1 MTEINTQNQGN
12 LPIILEQNQR
22 LSHSLLWQLQRN
34 YFEQQSIQAWSQ
46 GTVPHYITSNPF
58 IANAYAKVVFG
69 FFRDCHAITN
79 SSETLPQF
87 DINQPIY
94 IIELGSGSGRFAYHF
109 LKRFQDIK
117 TNSICQNIPFQ
128 YIMTDFTERN
138 LDAWESHPCLQQFLD
153 RGILDFACFDLEN
166 NRELQL
172 SHSGNIL
179 SADTIKNPV
188 IVIANYVFDSIPQD
202 AFYLE
207 NGELYE
213 RLVTLSTSQHVAN
226 IDNPELLKYL
236 KTTYNNRLIQ
246 SEYYEDPEFN
256 QILKNYQQQ
265 LTHTTLIFPIAA
277 LQGIRNL
284 RHLSGERLLLLSA
297 DKGYSQTSSL
307 QNRGDPAIARHGSFS
322 MMVNYHAIAQY
333 FQNQGGQFL
342 NTTHSHAS
350 LNICAFLLGSLPHDY
365 LETRLAYREAIEKS
379 SPDDFFALK
388 KGIEKNYQTL
398 TLQQIIAYLRLSYW
412 DANIFWGCFPTLMQ
426 QVESASESMESEVY
440 LAIEQIWDN
449 YYPIGEKRDI
459 AFALGT
465 LLSQM
470 QYYPQAL
477 QYFDYSLA
485 HYGANA
491 DTLYNMGICHYQ
503 LEQLEEAQ
511 ERITL
516 SLELKPDFTA
526 AKRMEIHLQ
535 KILNPMATEA
545 LAEFPLEEEVA
556 VQITQ
561 QEMEMESPIKEI
573 LFLLQRLDLRL
584 EYALATAKITYG
596 ESTTKDPYR
605 GLHINSED
613 VHSSLSHPP
622 RVPLFHPDVEINLP
636 ADFVPADSRLA
647 QLQQQFELS
656 DFDLEIIAI
665 ALAPE
670 LDSRYDT
677 LYAYLQ
683 NDVRSKR
690 PTVDLALN
698 LLSTTAV
705 EKLQRRI
712 HFAPDAPLIRHNLL
726 HKLPSDNRTNSTFLA
741 QELHLDEQV
750 VRFLLAQ
757 PGIDTRLAPF
767 CQLIRPTISLG
778 NLPLNPEIK
787 QALSTLLIENRQKL
801 KPLQFYFQG
810 TDIPI
815 KVSTA
820 EALAS
825 ELKLPLLKAN
835 LAQITENKNNFKP
848 TLNLIFREAWFQ
860 NALLYFEG
868 LDILSGDDMAID
880 YQYLMEAIAQT
891 RDSGIT
897 ENAIATILSGTQPWI
912 PPATAVIG
920 IISVSFPIPN
930 YDQRRDVWQTHLTE
944 ANLSIDNT
952 NLDTLTNRFLL
963 TSHQIAN
970 AVKSAENTILWEM
983 SKGLSNQLSKITI
996 DALFS
1001 SARAQSGHHLAALTQ
1016 KIEPKYS
1023 WEDIILPPD
1032 AKTQLQEICDR
1043 TKYRHLLQEKWGFNR
1058 KLSLGKGLNV
1068 LFSGPPGTGKT
1079 MAAEVIAS
1087 ELLLDLYKID
1097 LSQIVSKYIGETE
1110 KNLNRIFT
1118 AAANSNAILLF
1129 DEADALF
1136 GKRSEVKD
1144 AHDRYANIEISY
1156 LLQKMEEY
1164 EGIAILTTNF
1174 RSNMDDAFMRRL
1186 AFIIEFPFPNQ
1197 KQRRLIWQQ
1206 IWPDTIPAISDLD
1219 LEFLAHH
1226 FEITGANIRN
1236 IALAAAYLA
1245 AADGGVINMIH
1256 LIRAIRR
1263 EYQKMG
1269 KILREE
1275 DFGKY
1280 AGLR

>member
-1 MTEINTQNQGN
+1 MEINTQTPGN
-12 LPIILEQNQR
+12 SPIILEQNRR

-69 FFRDCHAITN
+69 FLRDCHAITN
-79 SSETLPQF
+79 FSENLPQL
-87 DINQPIY
+87 DTNQPIY

-109 LKRFQDIK
+109 LKRFQDIQ

-138 LDAWESHPCLQQFLD
+138 LDAWQSHPCLQPFLD

-166 NRELQL
+166 DREIKL
-172 SHSGNIL
+172 SHSGKIL

-226 IDNPELLKYL
+226 IDNLELLKHL

-246 SEYYEDPEFN
+246 SEYYDDPEFN

-277 LQGIRNL
+277 LQSIRNL

-297 DKGYSQTSSL
+297 DKGYSQASSL
-307 QNRGDPAIARHGSFS
+307 QNRGDPKITHHGSFS

-350 LNICAFLLGSLPHDY
+350 LNICAFLLGSFPHDY

-426 QVESASESMESEVY
+426 QVKSASESMESEVY

-449 YYPIGEKRDI
+449 YYPIGEKCDI

-470 QYYPQAL
+470 QYYSQAL

-485 HYGANA
+485 HYGANP

-503 LEQLEEAQ
+503 LEQFEEALNQ
-511 ERITL
+511 ITL

-526 AKRMEIHLQ
+526 AKRMEIQ
-535 KILNPMATEA
+535 IQQILNPMATEA

-556 VQITQ
+556 VQLPQ
-561 QEMEMESPIKEI
+561 EEMEIESPIKEI

-613 VHSSLSHPP
+613 VHRSLSHPP
-622 RVPLFHPDVEINLP
+622 GVPLFHPDAETKIST
-636 ADFVPADSRLA
+636 DFVPANSRLA
-647 QLQQQFELS
+647 RLQEQFELS
-656 DFDLEIIAI
+656 DFDIEIIAI

-683 NDVRSKR
+683 NDVRSKP

-698 LLSTTAV
+698 LLCTSAV

-712 HFAPDAPLIRHNLL
+712 HFAPDAPLMRHNLL
-726 HKLPSDNRTNSTFLA
+726 LLKSDNRTNSTFLA

-750 VRFLLAQ
+750 IRFLLAQ
-757 PGIDTRLAPF
+757 PGIDERLAPF
-767 CQLIRPTISLG
+767 CQLIRPTISLE

-787 QALSTLLIENRQKL
+787 QALSTLIIENRQKL
-801 KPLQFYFQG
+801 QPLQFYFQG

-815 KVSTA
+815 KLSTA
-820 EALAS
+820 EALSA
-825 ELKLPLLKAN
+825 ELKLPLLKAD

-868 LDILSGDDMAID
+868 LDILSGDHQIVY

-891 RDSGIT
+891 RDCALT
-897 ENAIATILSGTQPWI
+897 ENATIISGTQPWI

-920 IISVSFPIPN
+920 IITVSFPIPN
-930 YDQRRDVWQTHLTE
+930 YDQRRESWQTHLTE
-944 ANLSIDNT
+944 ANISLDKA

-970 AVKSAENTILWEM
+970 VVKSAENAISWQIST
-983 SKGLSNQLSKITI
+983 GLSKELSKITI
-996 DALFS
+996 DALFAA
-1001 SARAQSGHHLAALTQ
+1001 ARAQSGHHLAALTQ
-1016 KIEPKYS
+1016 KIEPTYS
-1023 WEDIILPPD
+1023 WDDIILSPD
-1032 AKTQLQEICDR
+1032 AKTQLREICDR
-1043 TKYRHLLQEKWGFNR
+1043 TKYRHLVQEKWGFHR

-1118 AAANSNAILLF
+1118 AATNSNAILLF

-1144 AHDRYANIEISY
+1144 AHDRYANIEIGY

-1164 EGIAILTTNF
+1164 EGVAILTTNF
-1174 RSNMDDAFMRRL
+1174 RSNMDDAFVRRL
-1186 AFIIEFPFPNQ
+1186 AFIIEFHFPNQ

-1206 IWPDTIPAISDLD
+1206 IWPNTVCISDLD
-1219 LEFLAHH
+1219 LDFLAHH
-1226 FEITGANIRN
+1226 FEISGANIRN

-1245 AADGGVINMIH
+1245 ADDGGVIKMIH

-1269 KILREE
+1269 KILIEE